1 MLRERALG
9 KLVQPTVR
17 DICFELP
24 IPMRRIELREPGA
37 KLFKLGCGKSFDRA
51 FDLLD
56 FSHDLNLHQQ
66 KILRAGSNAHLGA
79 VVDE

>member
-1 MLRERALG
+1 MLGERALG
-9 KLVQPTVR
+9 ELVQPTAR
-17 DICFELP
+17 NICFELP
-24 IPMRRIELREPGA
+24 IPMRSIELREPGA

-56 FSHDLNLHQQ
+56 FSHDLNLHQR
-66 KILRAGSNAHLGA
+66 KILRAGSNAHPPA